1 MFEILDAVSG
11 DVLNLILAAG
21 EAAAEAAPA
30 AAEAAGEAA
39 QAVTAAAAGAA
50 DTAAQ
55 AAQTAAAAAAPAAD
69 AVSEGAKAAAET
81 ARKPGLLD
89 EVKLFF
95 KQGGKFMIVNLCSLT
110 VLLSIIVERSIRL
123 FFSYSTKPSM
133 LLSSVSACLKDGRV
147 DRAIKICRGEDQK
160 KPLQAP
166 IACVFREALQKA
178 DTDEVEIAKTIED
191 ALMEFTPRLNVRVN
205 FLWPL
210 SNAAVLIGL
219 VGTILGLISAF
230 KSMGAVA
237 ADKRSEVLSA
247 GISEAMNNTA
257 FGLGIAITG
266 TVCHLLISNKAKH
279 MTDELELY
287 SGRLENI
294 LVKRINYIASQQE
307 AAGGQDAAT
316 HLLKQ

>member
-11 DVLNLILAAG
+11 DVINMILAAG
-21 EAAAEAAPA
+21 EAVAEAAPA
-30 AAEAAGEAA
+30 AAEAAGEAV
-39 QAVTAAAAGAA
+39 QAATATAAGAA

-55 AAQTAAAAAAPAAD
+55 AAATAAAPVAD
-69 AVSEGAKAAAET
+69 AVSEGAKAAAEAT
-81 ARKPGLLD
+81 RKPGLLD

-95 KQGGKFMIVNLCSLT
+95 KQGGKFMIVNLFSLT
-110 VLLSIIVERSIRL
+110 VLLTIIVERSIRL
-123 FFSYSTKPSM
+123 FFAYSTKPSK
-133 LLSSVSACLKDGRV
+133 LLSSVSVCLKDGRV

-166 IACVFREALQKA
+166 IACVFREALAKA
-178 DTDEVEIAKTIED
+178 DTDEVEISKTIED
-191 ALMEFTPRLNVRVN
+191 ALMEFTPRINVRVN

-287 SGRLENI
+287 SSRLENI

-307 AAGGQDAAT
+307 NAGQEAAAGPQ
-316 HLLKQ
+316 LKQ